1 MRPSGGACSSDYRSG
16 VILSDRTIRA
26 EIEAGRIVVDPFDP
40 SMIQPSSIDVRLD
53 DRFLV
58 FRSHTR
64 PVIDVKQDMTDL
76 TELVRADDDQPFI
89 LHPGE
94 FVLGCTAERVG
105 LPDDIVG
112 RIEGKSSLGR
122 LGLLIHTT
130 AGFVDAGF
138 HGYLTLELSN
148 VATLPITLYPGM
160 KIGQISFLRMDG
172 PAEHPYGSGSLGSKY
187 AGQVGPTPSQYWK
200 NFQNG

>member
-1 MRPSGGACSSDYRSG
+1 LPSGYGAV

-40 SMIQPSSIDVRLD
+40 AMVQPSSIDVRLD
-53 DRFLV
+53 HRFLV

-64 PVIDVKQDMTDL
+64 PVIDVKEDLSDL
-76 TELVRADDDQPFI
+76 TELVTATEDEPFI

-94 FVLGCTAERVG
+94 FVLGATTERLS

-112 RIEGKSSLGR
+112 RVEGKSSLGR

-138 HGYLTLELSN
+138 EGQLTLEFSN

-172 PAEHPYGSGSLGSKY
+172 PAEHPYGSGPIGSKY
-187 AGQVGPTPSQYWK
+187 AGQTGPTPSQYWK
-200 NFQNG
+200 NFRG